1 MKTTP
6 QEPLKIP
13 DAAID
18 AKPRATGRRIVS
30 LWFPYWL
37 TQTYADGF
45 DEGQPFALIEAQ
57 QSADRLVA
65 LTPLAEAA
73 GLYIGMALA
82 DARALVPNLQTA
94 MVSRAR
100 AQAKLKKAAL
110 WLQRYTP
117 WVGYDAPGQS
127 PQAGFA
133 LLLDISGC
141 AHLFAGERAMLEDIK
156 ARFGARGI
164 TIRAAVAGTI
174 GAAWGLARFGPNAHM
189 SNANI
194 LVLPPEQE
202 SDAMLPLPPAA
213 LRLPHAHIDLCQRL
227 GLDSIAALANFSRPA
242 LTRRFGALPVM
253 RIEQAFGQAGEAL
266 SPCLPAPRFFVQQ
279 SLPQGVTQIPAL
291 NALLEQLC
299 QPLAAQL
306 EAAGQ
311 GAQRLDLAMTRCDN
325 AVSALSLNLASPSA
339 SPLHM
344 ASLFADRLERLS
356 SGIDAGFGIE
366 KMVLAASQ
374 TSPLRAPQTA
384 MGLHGRRLAR
394 PSASALGPLIDRLV
408 GRLGAQ
414 RVVRPVAHDSY
425 IPERALA
432 YVSVLH
438 AGQPSALT
446 RPDRPARP
454 MDIATRPLFMLCA
467 PEPIEVIAEVPE
479 GAPYRF
485 RWRRVLREVVAAQG
499 PERISPEWWQ
509 EIFGEKTNSH
519 NRQTRDY
526 FRVED
531 CHGHR
536 FWLYRDGLYG
546 RETQRPKWFLHGVF
560 A

>member
-6 QEPLKIP
+6 QEPLTISNVEM
-13 DAAID
+13 A

-37 TQTYADGF
+37 TQTCGDGF
-45 DEGQPFALIEAQ
+45 EDGRPFALLEAQ
-57 QSADRLVA
+57 KSAGRLVA

-73 GLYIGMALA
+73 GLYVGMALA
-82 DARALVPNLQTA
+82 DARALVPELQTA
-94 MVSRAR
+94 MVSRAA
-100 AQAKLKKAAL
+100 AQAKLKKTAR

-127 PQAGFA
+127 QPGAFA

-141 AHLFAGERAMLEDIK
+141 AHLFSGERAMLEDMK
-156 ARFGARGI
+156 ARFEARGI
-164 TIRAAVAGTI
+164 RLRAAVAGTI
-174 GAAWGLARFGPNAHM
+174 GAAWGLARFGPEAD
-189 SNANI
+189 I
-194 LVLPPEQE
+194 IVLPPEQE

-213 LRLPHAHIDLCQRL
+213 LRLPPAHIDLCERL

-253 RIEQAFGQAGEAL
+253 RMEQAFGQAGEAL
-266 SPCLPAPRFFVQQ
+266 SPCLPIPRFFVQQ

-291 NALLEQLC
+291 TDLLEPLC

-325 AVSALSLNLASPSA
+325 AVLALSLQLASPSVSA
-339 SPLHM
+339 GHM

-366 KMVLAASQ
+366 KLVLAASQ
-374 TSPLRAPQTA
+374 TSPLRAPQMA
-384 MGLHGRRLAR
+384 MGLHGRRHA
-394 PSASALGPLIDRLV
+394 PPPASALAHLMDRLV

-414 RVVRPVAHDSY
+414 RVVRPVAHASY
-425 IPERALA
+425 IPERAVA
-432 YVSVLH
+432 YVSVLE
-438 AGQPSALT
+438 AGQARASTQADK
-446 RPDRPARP
+446 PDSV

-509 EIFGEKTNSH
+509 EVFGQNETSH

-531 CHGHR
+531 RHGHR

-546 RETQRPKWFLHGVF
+546 RETQRPKWFMHGVF